1 MAHGKTYRH
10 LLPARNPSERSVKDV
25 DFRYILAAKVV
36 DKEMSCQDD
45 HWNDDFRTRPDV
57 AWEGRF
63 HEANDLVE
71 FCGRPYSSDR
81 DAWIRAYV
89 EAAEEVMELR
99 RNGHARARG
108 ILDLPN
114 EMAYTCDHC
123 RLWGFVGHIDK
134 RDPFSEE
141 ERTGALLSAT
151 TCDPDAVRKT
161 FGKPFDPNSAW
172 DRETDSTDSPEVVR
186 GQKDKRYRNKRKA
199 AEYAFYYKLRKKEEK
214 RATTTS

>member
-1 MAHGKTYRH
+1 VPPHHADDG
-10 LLPARNPSERSVKDV
+10 RSGFWLIVEDV

-45 HWNDDFRTRPDV
+45 HWNDDYRTRPDV

-63 HEANDLVE
+63 HEASDLVE
-71 FCGRPYSSDR
+71 FCGRPSNHDKEL
-81 DAWIRAYV
+81 WINAYI
-89 EAAEEVMELR
+89 EAEEEVIELR
-99 RNGHARARG
+99 RSGHARARG

-134 RDPFSEE
+134 SDPFSEE
-141 ERTGALLSAT
+141 ERNGALFDVRN
-151 TCDPDAVRKT
+151 CDPANLVRIHGRRITADEAWAREQIVYDQEVKGSDLRRPRKRVRKEA
-161 FGKPFDPNSAW
+161 N
-172 DRETDSTDSPEVVR
+172 
-186 GQKDKRYRNKRKA
+186 
-199 AEYAFYYKLRKKEEK
+199 

>member
-1 MAHGKTYRH
+1 M
-10 LLPARNPSERSVKDV
+10 KDV

-71 FCGRPYSSDR
+71 FCGRPYLSDR

-161 FGKPFDPNSAW
+161 FGKPFDPDSAW
-172 DRETDSTDSPEVVR
+172 DRENDSPSPSEVVR
-186 GQKDKRYRNKRKA
+186 GQDKRYRNKRKA
-199 AEYAFYYKLRKKEEK
+199 AEYAFYYRLKKKEGNRE
-214 RATTTS
+214 TTTS

>member
-1 MAHGKTYRH
+1 VEDDVAYR
-10 LLPARNPSERSVKDV
+10 RFIVGT
-25 DFRYILAAKVV
+25 IV

-45 HWNDDFRTRPDV
+45 HWNDEMDTRPDV

-71 FCGRPYSSDR
+71 FCGRPSRHDR
-81 DAWIRAYV
+81 EFWINAYI
-89 EAAEEVMELR
+89 EAEDQVIELR
-99 RNGHARARG
+99 RSGHARARG

-114 EMAYTCDHC
+114 EMAYTCDDC

-141 ERTGALLSAT
+141 ERTGALFDVQD
-151 TCDPDAVRKT
+151 CDPANRVRIHGRRITADEAWAREQIVYDSEVKGSDLRRPRKRVRKE
-161 FGKPFDPNSAW
+161 A
-172 DRETDSTDSPEVVR
+172 
-186 GQKDKRYRNKRKA
+186 
-199 AEYAFYYKLRKKEEK
+199 K